1 MSILKNISDIKG
13 ISTAHGIGVKQ
24 VLLSGG
30 ETDSAVTQIAVT
42 ALRDEEEVEVHVHP
56 TMDEHYIIL
65 EGYGEMLFNGNWHD
79 CHVGDYL
86 LITKGDKH
94 AMKAKSNMK
103 FITIGIAYD
112 K

>member
-1 MSILKNISDIKG
+1 MSILKNIRGIKG
-13 ISTAHGIGVKQ
+13 VSTAHGIGIKQ
-24 VLLSGG
+24 VLLSSGDT
-30 ETDSAVTQIAVT
+30 ESAVTQIAVT
-42 ALRDEEEVEVHVHP
+42 ALRDEEEVEVHIHP

-65 EGYGEMLFNGNWHD
+65 EGNGKMFFNGNWHVCRD
-79 CHVGDYL
+79 GDYL

>member
-13 ISTAHGIGVKQ
+13 VSTAHGIGIKQ

-30 ETDSAVTQIAVT
+30 DTDSAVTQIAIT
-42 ALRDEEEVEVHVHP
+42 ALRADEEVEEHVHP

-65 EGYGEMLFNGNWHD
+65 KGKGEMFFNENWHN
-79 CHVGDYL
+79 CHEDDYL

>member
-1 MSILKNISDIKG
+1 MSIQKNISNIEG
-13 ISTAHGIGVKQ
+13 VSTAHGIGIKR
-24 VLLSGG
+24 VLLSSG

-42 ALRDEEEVEVHVHP
+42 ALRDEEEVEAHVHP

-65 EGYGEMLFNGNWHD
+65 EGNGEMFFNGNWHN
-79 CHVGDYL
+79 CKEGDYL

-103 FITIGIAYD
+103 FMTIGIAYG